1 MINKFRVLF
10 PFFIISASISCV
22 NKNMFKQSETE
33 ATNFLEWYIK
43 QEEIKILVDKPLGFN
58 FEELTKLPDSVSFK
72 NDSINFM
79 TQVNKASEYI
89 YKKQQINGVEI
100 IADSVTKNFKD
111 PYPPFNRL
119 SYPIV
124 YNKGK
129 YFLIFHYHM
138 CGGLCGEGNLKI
150 YTKEETGYKLVYFG
164 FIWES

>member
-1 MINKFRVLF
+1 M
-10 PFFIISASISCV
+10 V
-22 NKNMFKQSETE
+22 NKCIILFLFLVISTSINCIDKSIVKHTKTE
-33 ATNFLEWYIK
+33 VTNFLEWYID
-43 QEEIKILVDKPLGFN
+43 QEEIKILVDKPLEFN
-58 FEELTKLPDSVSFK
+58 FEEFAKLQDSVSFK
-72 NDSINFM
+72 NDSINLM

-129 YFLIFHYHM
+129 YFLIFHYHI
-138 CGGLCGEGNLKI
+138 CGGSCGEGNLKI
-150 YTKEETGYKLVYFG
+150 YKKEETVYKLVYFG